1 MKSFKIIF
9 SIAAFAAFIL
19 LSGCES
25 NDNPTKPVYKPSN
38 PEKKILL
45 EFFTNA
51 GCIPCIAAHN
61 YLDGITALSGVT
73 INDTNVII
81 VSFHAKYPYNQD
93 SIYRAN
99 IEQNDGRSTYYG
111 VLFTPQGRLNGVTTG
126 QFSSSDWTAQM
137 NVALQTDVIVDIGIE
152 RTFDPNTGSGT
163 VTAFVHPLANTGT
176 TDNVIHLVITED
188 NVPYV
193 TAPNGITAP
202 DDVMRYMITGT
213 NGESISLTSGQTTE
227 VTKSFTLNSVWNQ
240 DECHIVAYVQ
250 STSTGEVFGVNKIKV
265 K

>member
-1 MKSFKIIF
+1 MRNFKIIL
-9 SIAAFAAFIL
+9 FAALAAVVIGL
-19 LSGCES
+19 GGCES
-25 NDNPTKPVYKPSN
+25 NDNPTKPIYNPSN
-38 PEKKILL
+38 PEKKVLL

-81 VSFHAKYPYNQD
+81 ISFHAKYPYNQD

-111 VLFTPQGRLNGVTTG
+111 VLFTPQGRLNGTSTG
-126 QFSSSDWTAQM
+126 QFSASDWTAQF
-137 NVALQTDVIVDIGIE
+137 NAELQTDVIIDIGIE

-163 VTAFVHPLANTGT
+163 VTAFVHPLTTTGT
-176 TDNVIHLVITED
+176 TDNVIHFIITEN

-193 TAPNGITAP
+193 TAPNGITHP
-202 DDVMRYMITGT
+202 DDVMRFMITGT
-213 NGESISLTSGQTTE
+213 NGEAVSLTTGQTTE
-227 VTKSFTLNSVWNQ
+227 VTKSFTLNNSWNQ
-240 DECHIVAYVQ
+240 DECYITAYVQ
-250 STSTGEVFGVNKIKV
+250 STSTGEVFGVNRIKV